1 MKVLFDTNVVLD
13 QLLGRE
19 PFVDAA
25 EQLLSLVDSG
35 RIEGVICS
43 TTATTIHYLACKVVG
58 TSVALDYLRKLL
70 EIFDVACVDRDV
82 LRVALDA
89 GFSDYEDA
97 VLHEAAC
104 RAGAAAIVTRD
115 GKDFAKSKLPVF
127 DPTELLAAV
136 HANPA

>member
-1 MKVLFDTNVVLD
+1 VRVLFDTNVVLD

-35 RIEGVICS
+35 KIDGVICS

-58 TSVALDYLRKLL
+58 TSAALDYLRKLL

-82 LRVALDA
+82 LRVALDG
-89 GFSDYEDA
+89 GFSDFEDA

-104 RAGAAAIVTRD
+104 RAGAVAIVTRD
-115 GKDFAKSKLPVF
+115 GKDFAKSTLPVF
-127 DPTELLAAV
+127 EPTELLAAV
-136 HANPA
+136 YADPA